1 MWDTTEEFL
10 SGSVASLL
18 HAGRS
23 MKGREEIAL
32 KGNRQEDTSII
43 ETHDKK

>member
-10 SGSVASLL
+10 SGSVVSLL

-23 MKGREEIAL
+23 MGGREESAL
-32 KGNRQEDTSII
+32 KGNREEDNVEF